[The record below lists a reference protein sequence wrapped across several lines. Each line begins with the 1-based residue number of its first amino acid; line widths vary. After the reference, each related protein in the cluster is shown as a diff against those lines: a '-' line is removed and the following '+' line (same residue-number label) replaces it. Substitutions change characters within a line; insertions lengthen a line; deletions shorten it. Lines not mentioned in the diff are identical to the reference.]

1 MRKYLIIPS
10 FIFFLLGCSSNDES
24 TNEIPQEND
33 TTNPEISING
43 IENGDTVE
51 TITSL
56 NVSIMDEDNQ
66 ITTTIL
72 VDNQEISTNENKQ
85 FTIDIDPFDF
95 SSGAKT
101 LTIES
106 TDSSGN
112 TTTLTQ
118 SFEMKKLLFINSDF
132 QIPLLF
138 SNPELE
144 TYISINT
151 MEGELLD
158 YQKIE
163 ADQETRFY
171 APNMVER
178 QNIIAT
184 MFMFYPNSQNRQ
196 PAIISYG
203 NLLPGTKTITQNE
216 VALRRLEYS
225 KSNSFQLT
233 MTDATETTNFK
244 MKGQEYSLETF
255 GATTGNFA
263 APINYDPN
271 LNGRMFIYSNPSG
284 ADNLQDYR
292 FLFIDDFVDSTIS
305 FTDFDVPNNS
315 TSIQFPQSITDFG
328 LTLFG
333 YRSQDDYDK
342 RKYTEIFTKPTSI
355 TSTSTNIEVPILEE
369 FEIYEKQYGTK
380 LSEKKSYL
388 SRTKGFGE
396 ITIPDWD
403 AQLEGNLIITSGN
416 YDHLFVGTTF
426 KGDIVENTVNRITW
440 SYSEKN
446 NPEVILPFQNFEIPQ
461 EIKTMLES
469 LGIDPNNPS
478 QLEMLS
484 VILEDF
490 EKDNAFEDGIF
501 VGYGNS
507 NYYGDEQSM
516 SFRIKDGINN

>member
-10 FIFFLLGCSSNDES
+10 FIFFFLGCSSNDES

-112 TTTLTQ
+112 TTTITQ

-171 APNMVER
+171 APNMVETLLP
-178 QNIIAT
+178 QCLCFTLIPKID
-184 MFMFYPNSQNRQ
+184 
-196 PAIISYG
+196 
-203 NLLPGTKTITQNE
+203 NLL
-216 VALRRLEYS
+216 LYL
-225 KSNSFQLT
+225 
-233 MTDATETTNFK
+233 M
-244 MKGQEYSLETF
+244 
-255 GATTGNFA
+255 
-263 APINYDPN
+263 
-271 LNGRMFIYSNPSG
+271 
-284 ADNLQDYR
+284 
-292 FLFIDDFVDSTIS
+292 
-305 FTDFDVPNNS
+305 
-315 TSIQFPQSITDFG
+315 
-328 LTLFG
+328 
-333 YRSQDDYDK
+333 
-342 RKYTEIFTKPTSI
+342 
-355 TSTSTNIEVPILEE
+355 
-369 FEIYEKQYGTK
+369 EIYYRELRQ
-380 LSEKKSYL
+380 S
-388 SRTKGFGE
+388 
-396 ITIPDWD
+396 
-403 AQLEGNLIITSGN
+403 
-416 YDHLFVGTTF
+416 H
-426 KGDIVENTVNRITW
+426 
-440 SYSEKN
+440 
-446 NPEVILPFQNFEIPQ
+446 
-461 EIKTMLES
+461 KTRWL
-469 LGIDPNNPS
+469 
-478 QLEMLS
+478 
-484 VILEDF
+484 
-490 EKDNAFEDGIF
+490 
-501 VGYGNS
+501 
-507 NYYGDEQSM
+507 
-516 SFRIKDGINN
+516 

>member
-10 FIFFLLGCSSNDES
+10 FIFFFLGCSSNDES

-112 TTTLTQ
+112 TTTITQ

-292 FLFIDDFVDSTIS
+292 FLFMILST
-305 FTDFDVPNNS
+305 V
-315 TSIQFPQSITDFG
+315 Q
-328 LTLFG
+328 
-333 YRSQDDYDK
+333 
-342 RKYTEIFTKPTSI
+342 
-355 TSTSTNIEVPILEE
+355 
-369 FEIYEKQYGTK
+369 
-380 LSEKKSYL
+380 YL
-388 SRTKGFGE
+388 S
-396 ITIPDWD
+396 
-403 AQLEGNLIITSGN
+403 
-416 YDHLFVGTTF
+416 
-426 KGDIVENTVNRITW
+426 
-440 SYSEKN
+440 
-446 NPEVILPFQNFEIPQ
+446 
-461 EIKTMLES
+461 
-469 LGIDPNNPS
+469 
-478 QLEMLS
+478 
-484 VILEDF
+484 
-490 EKDNAFEDGIF
+490 
-501 VGYGNS
+501 
-507 NYYGDEQSM
+507 
-516 SFRIKDGINN
+516 